1 MLSSLKERFR
11 LSKNFVAVDTL
22 DGEVATNGFSQISK
36 RPFTRGTLFELIGG
50 RLTKSGVCFYKG
62 EGVSAPIKFSNS
74 YRFEKQLSKCLV
86 LESTTS
92 GKFSCG
98 TPYSKYTRMF
108 LLGGK
113 SKSLRVISF
122 NNGVQYSLEVEPTK
136 LSSLFRF
143 TETSTSD
150 LTKTERVFKNNL
162 HSEYMDR
169 HFGKTGQ
176 R

>member
-11 LSKNFVAVDTL
+11 TSKNFVAVETL
-22 DGEVATNGFSQISK
+22 NGEVATNGFTQISK
-36 RPFTRGTLFELIGG
+36 RPFVRGTLFELIGG
-50 RLTKSGVCFYKG
+50 RLSKSGVCFYKG
-62 EGVSAPIKFSNS
+62 EGVSAPIKLSNS

-86 LESTTS
+86 IESTTS

-98 TPYSKYTRMF
+98 TPYSKRTRMF
-108 LLGGK
+108 LLGGR
-113 SKSLRVISF
+113 SKNLRVISF
-122 NNGVQYSLEVEPTK
+122 NNGVQYSLEVEPTN

-143 TETSTSD
+143 KETSTSD